1 MPVAPTITK
10 IPRPVLT
17 SPVSLAPVSTTK
29 SEAEVTQSELIQKS
43 KISKTTQAAY
53 SDDIGNAPVEF
64 FKHEDTTISSKD
76 TMILSPDL
84 KAKIESDQIGLSV
97 PRPENPLPLGPPA
110 STDSKINGEQY
121 FETTPKP
128 RQVKKAIAIWDLNNS

>member
-17 SPVSLAPVSTTK
+17 SPVSTTK

-84 KAKIESDQIGLSV
+84 KAKIESDSQ
-97 PRPENPLPLGPPA
+97 
-110 STDSKINGEQY
+110 
-121 FETTPKP
+121 ETRHQQNTRDCDGMDPSP
-128 RQVKKAIAIWDLNNS
+128 S